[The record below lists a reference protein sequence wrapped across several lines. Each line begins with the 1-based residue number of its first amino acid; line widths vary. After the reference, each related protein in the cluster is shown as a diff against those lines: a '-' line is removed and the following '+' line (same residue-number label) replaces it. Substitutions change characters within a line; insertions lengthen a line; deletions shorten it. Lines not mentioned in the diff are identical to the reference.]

1 MDIEKDKIEIEKD
14 KIDLIKANIIRSTN
28 LFISIKEQ
36 LKENKDFINKD
47 ILNKINDDIEKGC
60 KLLVDS
66 YEKLI

>member
-1 MDIEKDKIEIEKD
+1 MDIEKDN
-14 KIDLIKANIIRSTN
+14 IDLIKANIIRSTN

-47 ILNKINDDIEKGC
+47 ILKTINDDIEKGC